1 MSDEKLIKTIQSTF
15 SLYGLVLSR
24 YIEFLYIRLIIYK
37 YITFYHLIS

>member
-24 YIEFLYIRLIIYK
+24 YIEFLYIRLIIL
-37 YITFYHLIS
+37 YIIFYRLIS